1 MTLCEIRG
9 CVFSALGHIESDQGK
24 GDEAA
29 RVAIGEID
37 ERCAI
42 GTKNTALGDGA
53 SEESG

>member
-1 MTLCEIRG
+1 
-9 CVFSALGHIESDQGK
+9 VFSALGHIESDQGK
-24 GDEAA
+24 GDEVA